1 MIAAFK
7 SQNGLLLKKKLMQ
20 LVRDFLNSLFS
31 TNNNIRKSEKF
42 SPEFLQKLG
51 RRVEKEQSTFFFAAV
66 VL

>member
-1 MIAAFK
+1 
-7 SQNGLLLKKKLMQ
+7 MQ

-51 RRVEKEQSTFFFAAV
+51 RRVEKEQSTFFFAAAV